1 MKEKE
6 IYQHCLN
13 AKESGKLYF
22 CRFRTGETTIFNT
35 FDTCASQM
43 EYVTRQL
50 QAIRE
55 TLTPYDI
62 NISIYTGR
70 IPDFISYYEKEY
82 QAID

>member
-1 MKEKE
+1 VKEKE

-13 AKESGKLYF
+13 ARESGKLYF
-22 CRFRTGETTIFNT
+22 CRFRTGKTVIFNT

-43 EYVTRQL
+43 EFVATQL

-62 NISIYTGR
+62 DISIYTGR
-70 IPDFISYYEKEY
+70 VPDFISYYEANN
-82 QAID
+82 Q